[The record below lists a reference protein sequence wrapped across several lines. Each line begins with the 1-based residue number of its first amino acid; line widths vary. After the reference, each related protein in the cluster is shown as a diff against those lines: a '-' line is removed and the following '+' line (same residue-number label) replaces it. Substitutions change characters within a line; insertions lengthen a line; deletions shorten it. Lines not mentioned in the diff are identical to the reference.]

1 MSHTPCRIADTSS
14 LADVVMSSITSWVL
28 KCCVQV
34 KHQVCWAYYPILMF
48 RWIYLSMTMPDTS
61 PVVDLLKSIKCSS
74 TMRVK
79 FYYAMRIK

>member
-1 MSHTPCRIADTSS
+1 M
-14 LADVVMSSITSWVL
+14 
-28 KCCVQV
+28 
-34 KHQVCWAYYPILMF
+34 
-48 RWIYLSMTMPDTS
+48 SMTMPDTS